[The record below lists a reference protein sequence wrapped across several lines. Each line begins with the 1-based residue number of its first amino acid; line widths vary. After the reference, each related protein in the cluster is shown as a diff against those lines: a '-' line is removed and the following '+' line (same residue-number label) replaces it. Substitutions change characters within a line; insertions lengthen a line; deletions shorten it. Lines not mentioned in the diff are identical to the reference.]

1 MKKLVSLIL
10 ALILMLF
17 SVSALADTDLSAMT
31 DEELEQLIQA
41 AQAELNSR
49 KASSDAA
56 ALESDGMVTVKEAGF
71 QVKGKGKWLYYS
83 FIAHSNLTDKAI
95 KYPEFKIV
103 VRDAEGGLISSDS
116 QVLNTLYPGQ
126 DIMYGNM
133 GMNVEGESPAS
144 IEIEF
149 VEPGDDWHIIDP
161 SETEY
166 PGYQPIE
173 VDSARL
179 KKDGNIVGEFTNPNS
194 FDIDQ
199 VAVTVLFRDADG
211 KLLAGETT
219 FVNGAKAGKSTAFEI
234 RVDKELAT
242 DNYEVFVQPW

>member
-1 MKKLVSLIL
+1 MKKLL
-10 ALILMLF
+10 ALLVSCILLL
-17 SVSALADTDLSAMT
+17 VCVAAYADTDLSSMT
-31 DEELEQLIQA
+31 DAELEELISA

-56 ALESDGMVTVKEAGF
+56 ALESDGMVTVREAGF
-71 QVKGKGKWLYYS
+71 QVKNGKWLYYS
-83 FIAHSNLTDKAI
+83 FVAHNNLTDKAI

-126 DIMYGNM
+126 DVMYGNM
-133 GMNVEGESPAS
+133 GMSVEGEEPAN

-149 VEPGDDWHIIDP
+149 VEPSDDWHVIDP
-161 SETEY
+161 SETDY
-166 PGYQPIE
+166 PGYMPIE

-211 KLLAGETT
+211 KLLSGNTT
-219 FVNGAKAGKSTAFEI
+219 YVNGVKAGKSTAFEI
-234 RVDKELAT
+234 RADKELAT

>member
-1 MKKLVSLIL
+1 MKKLATFILVLIL
-10 ALILMLF
+10 TLF
-17 SVSALADTDLSAMT
+17 SVVTLADTDYSAMT
-31 DEELEQLIQA
+31 NEELEQLIQA
-41 AQAELNSR
+41 AQAELDSR
-49 KASSDAA
+49 KASSDAD
-56 ALESDGMVTVKEAGF
+56 ALKNDGMVTVREAGF

-103 VRDAEGGLISSDS
+103 VRDAEGALISSDS

-126 DIMYGNM
+126 DIMYGNL

-149 VEPGDDWHIIDP
+149 IEPGDDWHIIDP
-161 SETEY
+161 SKTEY
-166 PGYQPIE
+166 PGYQPIV

-194 FDIDQ
+194 FDIKQ

-211 KLLAGETT
+211 KLLAGDTS
-219 FVNGAKAGKSTAFEI
+219 FVNGVKAGKATAFEI